1 VAVDQVGTH
10 LKNIYINANILADVE
25 GLCFF
30 HEDEDSNWL
39 EGLVNEDDV
48 LSVGQKFESAS

>member
-1 VAVDQVGTH
+1 VGTH
-10 LKNIYINANILADVE
+10 LKYIYKNANILADVE

-30 HEDEDSNWL
+30 REDEDSNWL

>member
-10 LKNIYINANILADVE
+10 FTKIYIYANILADVD

-30 HEDEDSNWL
+30 REDEDSNWL

-48 LSVGQKFESAS
+48 LSVGQKFQSAS